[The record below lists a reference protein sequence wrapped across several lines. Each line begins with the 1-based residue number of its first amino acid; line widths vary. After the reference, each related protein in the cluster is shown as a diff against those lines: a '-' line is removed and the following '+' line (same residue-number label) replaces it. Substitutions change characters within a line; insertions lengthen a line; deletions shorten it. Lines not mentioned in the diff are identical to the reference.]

1 MQRLILFVLMA
12 AAFVYFWKAFDE
24 IPLRVMGQP
33 TSTGLLQRDKEA
45 PFFAGLRAATQI
57 PFHVVYQPGDSLAIK
72 DTFQLQMLRSGEL
85 DLVSLRFM
93 QNAELEP
100 SLAGIDL
107 VGMIPDYRV
116 AKQVIAAYSGTIDRN
131 LQEKFKAKLLG
142 IWSFGPQEFFCSKPI
157 QRLVDIKGLKVRVG
171 GPAVSPF
178 ILALGGVPA
187 VIPFGDT
194 KNALAIGLA
203 DCAITSAA
211 SANTAGWLEHAQY
224 SFPVVVQ
231 FGFNGYAISLSKW
244 NALSL
249 KDQVTLE
256 RTFAAYTSEL
266 WQFTEETQLDAARCN
281 TGGECKRGNRYQGK
295 AVPISAEDV
304 LLTRDIMM
312 RAVIPAW
319 AEKCEKISPGCV
331 REWQDKL
338 SVVFAQ

>member
-57 PFHVVYQPGDSLAIK
+57 PFKVVYQPVDALAIK
-72 DTFQLQMLRSGEL
+72 DTFQLQMLKSGEF

-93 QNAELEP
+93 QNAEVEP
-100 SLAGIDL
+100 SLAGTDL
-107 VGMIPDYRV
+107 IGMIPDYRV
-116 AKQVIAAYSGTIDRN
+116 AKQVIAAYAGTIDRN

-142 IWSFGPQEFFCSKPI
+142 IWSFCPQEFFCSKPI
-157 QRLVDIKGLKVRVG
+157 QRLADIKGLKVRVG
-171 GPAVSPF
+171 GPDVSPF

-187 VIPFGDT
+187 VIPFEDT
-194 KNALAIGLA
+194 KNALAIGLV

-211 SANTAGWLEHAQY
+211 SANAARWLEHAHY
-224 SFPVVVQ
+224 SFPLVVQ
-231 FGFNGYAISLSKW
+231 FGFNGYAISQSKW
-244 NALSL
+244 DALSS
-249 KDQVTLE
+249 KEQVILE
-256 RTFAAYTSEL
+256 RTFAAYMSEL
-266 WQFTEETQLDAARCN
+266 WQFTEEIQLDAARCN

-295 AVPISAEDV
+295 AVSVSAEDV
-304 LLTRDIMM
+304 SLTRELMM
-312 RAVIPAW
+312 RAVFPQW

-338 SVVFAQ
+338 SAVVAQ